1 VLAQILIAIIAWDM
15 LSILK
20 VVCFEFDE
28 WRRKIHADMLPTWAI
43 FLQGDEWALGI
54 DCTGVEV

>member
-1 VLAQILIAIIAWDM
+1 LIAIIAWDM

-20 VVCFEFDE
+20 VVCFEFDG
-28 WRRKIHADMLPTWAI
+28 WRRKIHADLLPMCAF

-54 DCTGVEV
+54 DCKGVEV

>member
-1 VLAQILIAIIAWDM
+1 LIAIIAWDM

-20 VVCFEFDE
+20 VVCFEFDG
-28 WRRKIHADMLPTWAI
+28 WRRKIHADMLPTWA
-43 FLQGDEWALGI
+43 FLLQGDEWALGI